1 MTPTPIIPHFNKFAL
16 LADNDEPEEH
26 TNDNQ
31 MAILDSGATG
41 HFLTPNAPVQD
52 KQRTSDPLC
61 ITMPDGRIISS
72 THTCTLDLPHL
83 PNNVR
88 AAHIVPGLAHT
99 SLLSARVFCD
109 AGYNVAYSRQNC
121 TVSDKQNNIVLRG
134 HRDPHTNLWRLPL
147 TTKSP
152 TPTATTNNTT
162 VHQQHSANHVHT
174 ITHIQNRVKYM
185 HQALFCPPRQTLLR
199 AIHLGFLDGLPFMD
213 AATVHRHLEQSPA
226 TVKGRMRFNPSG
238 HRSTRRATT
247 TNLRTHSTTNLF
259 CYAALADKQNGTFY
273 TDCTGALPNR
283 SIDGHQYFFVAYD
296 YDTNYIFA
304 IPITTTS
311 NEAILDAFT
320 TVFDRLVAHGYNPTL
335 NVTDNQASTVLKQF
349 MHSRHCDIQFVEPHN
364 HRVNA
369 AKRAIQTFKNHFI
382 SGLCITDKQFP
393 FHLWSHLGLQ
403 AEITCNLL
411 RRSRIDPTI
420 SAYHQLHN
428 KPYDWNFNPLAPPG
442 TRAIIYNPPQ
452 LRTSWGPRGIDA
464 WYCGPSLDHYR
475 GCKFYIPE
483 TRGFRIS
490 ATYQLFPTHCKLPTL
505 SPMEHIKE
513 VIAELKRCL
522 HNKASRKT
530 LINDVL
536 RDHEDPN
543 IFDPNTLPWPPSKGE
558 QSTSKGDTIDT
569 PHHNGAGS
577 LTRRMHAQRTLH
589 PQSLLPTLPNNT
601 TPQEN
606 PSLRTSPPPV
616 TLTNLRR
623 SPRIALL
630 QPRTYAHAVT
640 AITHIESQDQ
650 VHDHFCAP
658 VTHPVTGESITS
670 YNKLM
675 RDPTLA
681 PVWTRA
687 FGKEF
692 GNLAQGDDLTQ
703 TPGTN
708 A

>member
-1 MTPTPIIPHFNKFAL
+1 M
-16 LADNDEPEEH
+16 
-26 TNDNQ
+26 
-31 MAILDSGATG
+31 
-41 HFLTPNAPVQD
+41 
-52 KQRTSDPLC
+52 
-61 ITMPDGRIISS
+61 
-72 THTCTLDLPHL
+72 
-83 PNNVR
+83 
-88 AAHIVPGLAHT
+88 
-99 SLLSARVFCD
+99 
-109 AGYNVAYSRQNC
+109 
-121 TVSDKQNNIVLRG
+121 
-134 HRDPHTNLWRLPL
+134 
-147 TTKSP
+147 
-152 TPTATTNNTT
+152 
-162 VHQQHSANHVHT
+162 
-174 ITHIQNRVKYM
+174 
-185 HQALFCPPRQTLLR
+185 
-199 AIHLGFLDGLPFMD
+199 
-213 AATVHRHLEQSPA
+213 TVHRHLEQSPA

-311 NEAILDAFT
+311 NEAILDAFK

-349 MHSRHCDIQFVEPHN
+349 VHSRHCDIQFVEPHN

-369 AKRAIQTFKNHFI
+369 AERAIQTFKNHFI

-490 ATYQLFPTHCKLPTL
+490 ATYQLFPTHCKLPAL
-505 SPMEHIKE
+505 SPTEHIKE

-530 LINDVL
+530 LITDVL

-589 PQSLLPTLPNNT
+589 PQILLPTLTNST

-640 AITHIESQDQ
+640 AITHIESHDQ

-658 VTHPVTGESITS
+658 ITHPVTGESITS

-681 PVWTRA
+681 PVWARA

-708 A
+708 AIFVLTHDQIKSIPRDRTVTYARVVVDYRPQKQDPNRVRLTAGGNLINYPDELTTRTSDLITTKILLNSVVSTPNAKFMCIDIKNFYLGTPLVRYEYMKMPITLFPEHTIRQYDLKKHAKDGYVYVEMRKAIYGLPQAGILANQLLKQRLRPFGYYEVPHTPGLWKHIQ